1 MKKIIV
7 VLVVLAAFGCVM
19 PTEPQASTDTR
30 TVDSYVDV
38 AHIKMVVKLLRTS
51 EYLDRND
58 YKAILIE
65 MPAAIEIDVTNAD
78 SKLDTTAIVGMT
90 DLIESITRL
99 VNDGIALSD
108 ASFTYNV
115 YTAGGNTLNLVCTM
129 EESSI
134 GATSAESDAFAAAIS
149 ELETNIAT
157 LNAIGAWSSTIVLDR
172 SIVTAQVRVSP

>member
-1 MKKIIV
+1 MKKLIV

-19 PTEPQASTDTR
+19 PTDTPATVDTR
-30 TVDSYVDV
+30 AVESYADITS
-38 AHIKMVVKLLRTS
+38 IKAVMKLLAS
-51 EYLDRND
+51 SDALDRND
-58 YKAILIE
+58 YKAIIIE